1 MLLFLHSLRNAVIV
15 MVAVP
20 ASIIST
26 FTAMMLMGFTLN
38 LMSLLALS
46 LVVGILVDDAIV
58 VIENIYR
65 HMEMG
70 KTRWQAA
77 YDGIREIGVTVISI
91 TLVIVAV
98 FVPISLTGGIIG
110 NLLRQFSLTVA
121 ISTLL
126 SLLVAFTLIP
136 LLASRFSK
144 ISHLKSKGLIGGFV
158 NRFERGVKSFE

>member
-1 MLLFLHSLRNAVIV
+1 LVMLLFLHSLRNAVIV

-26 FTAMMLMGFTLN
+26 FTVMMLLGFSLN
-38 LMSLLALS
+38 LMTLLALS

-70 KTRWQAA
+70 KNKFQAA

-98 FVPISLTGGIIG
+98 FVPISLTGGLIG

-121 ISTLL
+121 VSTLL

-144 ISHLKSKGLIGGFV
+144 ISHIKNKGFV
-158 NRFERGVKSFE
+158 GKTITAFE

>member
-1 MLLFLHSLRNAVIV
+1 LVMLLFLHSLRNAVIV

-26 FTAMMLMGFTLN
+26 FTLMMMMGFSLN
-38 LMSLLALS
+38 LMTLLGLS

-70 KTRWQAA
+70 KNKFQAA
-77 YDGIREIGVTVISI
+77 YDGIREIGLTVISI

-98 FVPISLTGGIIG
+98 FVPISLSGGLIG

-121 ISTLL
+121 VSTLL

-136 LLASRFSK
+136 LLASR
-144 ISHLKSKGLIGGFV
+144 LDRKGTTSGL
-158 NRFERGVKSFE
+158 